1 MQTVQS
7 ALEAY
12 IDDPAVF
19 FVFPTDIAASAWS
32 DYALR
37 LKKAVA
43 LERFTAWDKFKSEAV
58 RAEKQDKNSI
68 PSPLRTFCVAA
79 FTPKCRKAF
88 FFVACTGRI
97 RFESRSVCGL
107 AYIAC
112 ALPCLMEAQ
121 VQ

>member
-68 PSPLRTFCVAA
+68 PSPLR
-79 FTPKCRKAF
+79 KL
-88 FFVACTGRI
+88 FVLQLLRQNA
-97 RFESRSVCGL
+97 EK
-107 AYIAC
+107 
-112 ALPCLMEAQ
+112 P
-121 VQ
+121 